1 MRCLICH
8 AGTDCFVDAA
18 LEIESYCCPH
28 CGTIFK
34 DPQIHQTFSLQK
46 QRYDLHENDPSD
58 EGYRHYFQH
67 FLDWVLPQVGGS
79 GSALD
84 FGCGSSTLL
93 ADMLTGKGWE
103 STAYDPIY
111 HPEKGYRNTVYDL
124 ITVVE
129 VFEHLH
135 DPDATFGMLVGLLKK
150 EGYLAIRTEFV
161 PGSTEVYLHWYYRQ
175 DPTHVVFFSPG
186 AFDCLCA
193 RWGCIYVAD
202 NSKNMLLVRK
212 VLSGTK

>member
-8 AGTDCFVDAA
+8 ADTDCFVDAA
-18 LEIESYCCPH
+18 LELESYRCPD

-34 DPQIHQTFSLQK
+34 DPQSHQTFSLQK

-58 EGYRHYFQH
+58 EGYRRYFQH
-67 FLDWVLPQVGGS
+67 FLDWVLPQAGEPGNS
-79 GSALD
+79 LD

-93 ADMLTGKGWE
+93 ADMLAQRGWKP
-103 STAYDPIY
+103 TAYDPIY
-111 HPEKGYRNTVYDL
+111 HPQQDYRDTLYDL
-124 ITVVE
+124 ITAVE

-135 DPDATFGMLVGLLKK
+135 DPDATFGMLAGLLGK

-161 PGSTEVYLHWYYRQ
+161 PDSIEAYLRWYYRQ
-175 DPTHVVFFSPG
+175 DPTHVVFFTPE
-186 AFDCLCA
+186 AFGQLCA
-193 RWGCIYVAD
+193 RWGCSYVAD

-212 VLSGTK
+212 IPFGTK